1 MTHDEITSKNEPLKV
16 RLRITP
22 RDGESIE
29 CSIPAVRW
37 AIVQRGSSRLLY
49 CPSCNELVK
58 ENNCRPPSEIEQY
71 PDRSSLCAHCHE
83 WMVIVDFIQRLD
95 VSLPQR
101 KNSQEMWTPLRHR
114 PSVT

>member
-1 MTHDEITSKNEPLKV
+1 MTNDEINSKNEPQTV

-22 RDGESIE
+22 RDGEPIE

-37 AIVQRGSSRLLY
+37 AIVRRGGSRLLY

-58 ENNCRPPSEIEQY
+58 ETNCRPSSEIERY

-95 VSLPQR
+95 VSLPPR
-101 KNSQEMWTPLRHR
+101 NSREMWTHLRQR
-114 PSVT
+114 TPVS